1 MGYVS
6 IERVQLHILNREWG
20 QEIVF
25 TNTPKYLGKVL
36 RMKAGTAGGLQLH
49 VEKDE
54 TFHLYEGQA
63 MVITDD
69 GHGTLVEAIMLPGDT
84 CHVPPGAVHQVRAI
98 TDCTFF
104 EASTVHFD
112 DRVRCEE
119 RYGLE
124 QHGGLPTT
132 RDDRGQRIIRPES
145 ACG

>member
-6 IERVQLHILNREWG
+6 IERVQPHILKRDWG
-20 QEIVF
+20 EEIIV

-54 TFHLYEGQA
+54 TFHLYEGTA
-63 MVITDD
+63 LVVTDD
-69 GHGTLVEAIMLPGDT
+69 GTGQLTWAQMLPGDT

-104 EASTVHFD
+104 ECSTVHFD

-119 RYGLE
+119 RYGLTVD
-124 QHGGLPTT
+124 GGLPTT
-132 RDDRGQRIIRPES
+132 RDDRGERIIRPES